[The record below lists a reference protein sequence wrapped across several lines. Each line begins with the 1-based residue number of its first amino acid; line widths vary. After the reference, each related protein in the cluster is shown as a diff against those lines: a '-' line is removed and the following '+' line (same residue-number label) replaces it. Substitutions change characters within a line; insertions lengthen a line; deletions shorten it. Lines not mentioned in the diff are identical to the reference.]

1 MAVFPQIRGVPRQI
15 KIGSKEETTVAK
27 RDVPHV
33 GRAEDPLPWRG
44 RARRIGRPNGSIRVQ
59 AADFTKLRDVHAL
72 VLFRKIPIEEGKSDG
87 PDHAQRSENVKD
99 RPPAES
105 QHNTPRDQRRY
116 GHCESAEE
124 MRGSLNAP
132 AFRSWKPKLHA
143 PASHRESA
151 SFAQAEKKAR
161 AEERVE
167 PEGRAR
173 HGRRERPPRHNHRQ
187 NLAWPEA
194 IAQPSGRY

>member
-1 MAVFPQIRGVPRQI
+1 MAMFPQIRGIPRQI
-15 KIGSKEETTVAK
+15 KIGSEKETTVAK

-33 GRAEDPLPWRG
+33 RRAEDPLPWRG
-44 RARRIGRPNGSIRVQ
+44 RMRCVRRPDGSIRVQ
-59 AADFTKLRDVHAL
+59 AADLGKLCDVHAF
-72 VLFRKIPIEEGKSDG
+72 VLFRKIAIEKRKSDG
-87 PDHAQRSENVKD
+87 PYDAQRSENEKNS
-99 RPPAES
+99 PPAER
-105 QHNTPRDQRRY
+105 QHDTPRDERRY

-124 MRGSLNAP
+124 MRGSLNAA

-173 HGRRERPPRHNHRQ
+173 HGCRERPPRHNHRQ

-194 IAQPSGRY
+194 I